1 MKIVKC
7 SKPKGFYKT
16 NLYFNKEENAEKYNN
31 QMNKSFLLKKA
42 EALEMNFSK
51 RIKKKVS
58 HSRPKKRIL
67 TKVGKK
73 FVVWE
78 EIQGGVKK

>member
-7 SKPKGFYKT
+7 SKPKGFYNI
-16 NLYFNKEENAEKYNN
+16 NLYFDKKKNAERYNDI
-31 QMNKSFLLKKA
+31 MNKSFLLKKA

-58 HSRPKKRIL
+58 HSRPKKRLL
-67 TKVGKK
+67 TKAGKK
-73 FVVWE
+73 FVMWE
-78 EIQGGVKK
+78 EIQGGIKK